1 MDKSI
6 SINNEISMDV
16 KDDEIGA
23 RLLYNSAPEIK
34 GDHDTEIITSSTV
47 EDFSSHSTR
56 ASVGEYDAFVPTRL
70 LLLIDKGD
78 FKEAYKRCKRFPNE
92 SMQWFKGHVERKI
105 LPLHLLCEKVG
116 VPKLSDEKKN
126 KGMISIRKI
135 VKGFQPKQQK
145 HKSLPKDQNSTSIVN
160 VAENNYALDLFRL
173 LKKQFPFAAQL
184 TDENGQLP
192 IHLACQYRAPL
203 IFINELMEIF
213 AEGVTRLDN
222 ESRSPLSLAVQ
233 FQCHLDVISCLLKA
247 YPGAVDIKDE
257 FGYTPIQMATFQK
270 YFSAVELID
279 EVLKKPRSVVTSVPR
294 PQITSKEL
302 LPENKYHVE
311 QIPFF
316 QNKEEV
322 SYKKIEPLVLQPG
335 LMNSR
340 SPVAALRE
348 LQKPITKSSLQYHDK
363 SKSEIT
369 FSQKNS
375 LQRKSQKITS
385 IPRKPGSSVYMESD
399 GHLYEIGNQ
408 KALEKSSEAL
418 RKGAQEKRN
427 QLKAGSKIKA
437 ATAKNDFPR
446 LVRIGIGTRSSLD
459 EVAIFPSARS
469 DEEYQR
475 IYDFVLEYSDGSRDG
490 VRIKFHNPCQ
500 YFCFKYLPLHAYNG
514 DWIEVGSDDF
524 IKSIVVTYSVRYI
537 PCLFDGLKIVMAS
550 GSCHSFGQTKIEGGS
565 DNGIVEH
572 ELNFPGPYRLQRSI
586 MELMP
591 RLGIIVL
598 TRDAGCRLDEVYYNG
613 WYNNTLHLLISEAL
627 NPTPGV
633 REGERRVRPWK
644 EIVTYLHL
652 MEKGGH
658 SDSLKSQIVDSNEEN
673 LTVLNFAI
681 EANAPETVID
691 AMISAVGNSTRHTL
705 CPAN

>member
-1 MDKSI
+1 
-6 SINNEISMDV
+6 
-16 KDDEIGA
+16 
-23 RLLYNSAPEIK
+23 
-34 GDHDTEIITSSTV
+34 
-47 EDFSSHSTR
+47 
-56 ASVGEYDAFVPTRL
+56 
-70 LLLIDKGD
+70 
-78 FKEAYKRCKRFPNE
+78 
-92 SMQWFKGHVERKI
+92 MQWFKGHGKRKI

-116 VPKLSDEKKN
+116 VPKHSDEKK
-126 KGMISIRKI
+126 KKSMVSMRQ
-135 VKGFQPKQQK
+135 VMKGFQPKQRKQK
-145 HKSLPKDQNSTSIVN
+145 PAPKDKHSMSIVG

-173 LKKQFPFAAQL
+173 LKKQFSFAAQL

-203 IFINELMEIF
+203 IYINELMEIF

-233 FQCHLDVISCLLKA
+233 FQSHLNVISYLLEA
-247 YPGAVDIKDE
+247 YPGAVDIKDQ

-270 YFSAVELID
+270 YFSAEELID

-294 PQITSKEL
+294 PPITSKKL

-316 QNKEEV
+316 QNKHEV
-322 SYKKIEPLVLQPG
+322 SFKKAKAPMLQIG
-335 LMNSR
+335 SMKNR
-340 SPVAALRE
+340 SPVAYLKE
-348 LQKPITKSSLQYHDK
+348 LPKPTTRSSLQYHDK
-363 SKSEIT
+363 SKSEMRT
-369 FSQKNS
+369 FSQTKS
-375 LQRKSQKITS
+375 LQRKSQKITN
-385 IPRKPGSSVYMESD
+385 IPRKPGSFVYMESD
-399 GHLYEIGNQ
+399 GHLYDVGNQ

-418 RKGAQEKRN
+418 RKGAEEKSN
-427 QLKAGSKIKA
+427 QVKAGSKIKA
-437 ATAKNDFPR
+437 TTAKNDSPR
-446 LVRIGIGTRSSLD
+446 LIRIGIGTRSSLD

-469 DEEYQR
+469 NEDNQR

-500 YFCFKYLPLHAYNG
+500 YFCFKYLPLHTFVG
-514 DWIEVGSDDF
+514 DWIEVDSDDF
-524 IKSIVVTYSVRYI
+524 IRSIVVTYSVRYI

-550 GSCHSFGQTKIEGGS
+550 GSCHCFGQTKIEGDS

-586 MELMP
+586 MELVP

-598 TRDAGCRLDEVYYNG
+598 TRDAGCRLDEAYYNG

-644 EIVTYLHL
+644 EIITYLHL
-652 MEKGGH
+652 MEKGGQ

-673 LTVLNFAI
+673 LTVLHFAI

-691 AMISAVGNSTRHTL
+691 AMISAVGNSTGQTV
-705 CPAN
+705 CPAR